1 MQKKYRPCWG
11 SRCRRS
17 RAARRTYDCRPPAR
31 PESSP
36 RSGARRTAEDPRP
49 AALRALPGQG
59 PERSL
64 RHPAGRGNLSVL
76 GPDHVPH
83 SGAGRRGPRAPRST
97 PSSPLSETATAGHR
111 RQPSLELGHHQAAR
125 AAQMDLL
132 LSLRD
137 PGHLQP
143 LRRRLDG
150 RRTRSAGL
158 AKRLIGETGRKQ
170 NIAPHQLTLHADRG
184 SSMTSQPVAL
194 LLADLGVTQ
203 THSRPHVSDDNPFWE
218 SQFKTL
224 KYRPEFPERFGSIQ
238 DARAFCQSFFPRY
251 NAEHH
256 HSGSRPA
263 HARGAPRRTGRR
275 GHRPTPGGPQP
286 GFPKKSRTLR
296 PGEPPTPGATCRGMD
311 QPSARTGRER
321 TAATRI
327 YAGRCLKVIDKFRS
341 PNSFAPLGLPTLTSP
356 VCHPKISSSFVN
368 FFHDPTRG
376 SSVTRRNDLTRG
388 RTP

>member
-1 MQKKYRPCWG
+1 MSQKRGHYIYLYVILDIF
-11 SRCRRS
+11 SRYVAS
-17 RAARRTYDCRPPAR
+17 WMV
-31 PESSP
+31 
-36 RSGARRTAEDPRP
+36 AER
-49 AALRALPGQG
+49 
-59 PERSL
+59 E
-64 RHPAGRGNLSVL
+64 
-76 GPDHVPH
+76 
-83 SGAGRRGPRAPRST
+83 
-97 PSSPLSETATAGHR
+97 
-111 RQPSLELGHHQAAR
+111 
-125 AAQMDLL
+125 
-132 LSLRD
+132 
-137 PGHLQP
+137 
-143 LRRRLDG
+143 
-150 RRTRSAGL
+150 SAGL

-194 LLADLGVTQ
+194 LLADPGVTQ

-296 PGEPPTPGATCRGMD
+296 PGAPPTPGATCCGMD

-327 YAGRCLKVIDKFRS
+327 YAGRCLKVIDKFRT
-341 PNSFAPLGLPTLTSP
+341 PGEANVP
-356 VCHPKISSSFVN
+356 VAAAKPVASLSWDCGPVLKS
-368 FFHDPTRG
+368 
-376 SSVTRRNDLTRG
+376 
-388 RTP
+388 